1 MASESENISTIREF
15 YRALEVKD
23 GARIMELL
31 ASEDLEW
38 CFHGPPQEQHLMR
51 QLTGAPSPS
60 SSSSSPSSSSSS
72 SSKPTSAPASEESE
86 EFVFVPTYMECIENR
101 VFVEGSGRRGGVHA
115 DKCWVHVW
123 TIREDSRIAK
133 LREYFNTSLTV
144 LEQASV
150 AAPCSTI
157 WQSQLGSALHKS
169 MPSLI
174 LAVYLCT

>member
-1 MASESENISTIREF
+1 MAMVAESENISMIREF
-15 YRALEVKD
+15 YMALEAHD
-23 GARIMELL
+23 GASIMELL

-51 QLTGAPSPS
+51 QLTGAPSS
-60 SSSSSPSSSSSS
+60 SAS
-72 SSKPTSAPASEESE
+72 SSKPTSLASSEESE

-101 VFVEGSGRRGGVHA
+101 VFVEGSGKRGGVHA

-123 TIREDSRIAK
+123 TIRDARLAK

-144 LEQASV
+144 LDQASV
-150 AAPCSTI
+150 LAPCNTI
-157 WQSQLGSALHKS
+157 WQSQLGSTLHKS